1 MKRLSA
7 LFLAVAMIFALS
19 ACGGSP
25 SSSAPAAPAPA
36 SSEAAP
42 AASAAPAA
50 ESKAWTPERSIELV
64 ACYGAGGGH
73 DILLRTMQKVIVNE
87 KLSSASFN
95 VVNKDGG
102 SGAIG
107 MSYVNGHKGDPHY
120 LMCTT
125 SSFTTTPLKTK
136 LGFSYKDFTP
146 IALLGLDPSII
157 VVRTDSGITNLD
169 ELLATPDVRL
179 AAQEPE
185 RWIISSLPN

>member
-125 SSFTTTPLKTK
+125 SSF
-136 LGFSYKDFTP
+136 
-146 IALLGLDPSII
+146 
-157 VVRTDSGITNLD
+157 
-169 ELLATPDVRL
+169 
-179 AAQEPE
+179 AQPQA
-185 RWIISSLPN
+185 WIQLPGCHPHRPAGPGSFDHRGAHRFGNHQSR

>member
-73 DILLRTMQKVIVNE
+73 DILPRTRQTMIVGE
-87 KLSSASFN
+87 RQSPPSFSAPP
-95 VVNKDGG
+95 
-102 SGAIG
+102 AA
-107 MSYVNGHKGDPHY
+107 HHAEGD
-120 LMCTT
+120 C
-125 SSFTTTPLKTK
+125 
-136 LGFSYKDFTP
+136 
-146 IALLGLDPSII
+146 
-157 VVRTDSGITNLD
+157 
-169 ELLATPDVRL
+169 E
-179 AAQEPE
+179 
-185 RWIISSLPN
+185 